1 MRSIWPGLDGCV
13 KMARRKMRRTWLK
26 AFRVV
31 NELIATV
38 EDTVTYTPNVTCADY
53 RAERRLESLRR
64 ELSQPDLDQERR
76 AELEAEVAQLERALG
91 MD

>member
-1 MRSIWPGLDGCV
+1 MH
-13 KMARRKMRRTWLK
+13 A
-26 AFRVV
+26 
-31 NELIATV
+31 EETV
-38 EDTVTYTPNVTCADY
+38 SYTPKVTCADY

-64 ELSQPDLDQERR
+64 ELTQPDLNDQRR

>member
-1 MRSIWPGLDGCV
+1 MS
-13 KMARRKMRRTWLK
+13 
-26 AFRVV
+26 
-31 NELIATV
+31 
-38 EDTVTYTPNVTCADY
+38 YTPQVTCADY

-64 ELSQPDLDQERR
+64 ELAQPDLNDQRR

>member
-1 MRSIWPGLDGCV
+1 MRSIWPGLEVYV
-13 KMARRKMRRTWLK
+13 KVAGQEMRRTWLK
-26 AFRVV
+26 SFGVV

-76 AELEAEVAQLERALG
+76 AELEAEAAQLERALG

>member
-1 MRSIWPGLDGCV
+1 MS
-13 KMARRKMRRTWLK
+13 
-26 AFRVV
+26 
-31 NELIATV
+31 
-38 EDTVTYTPNVTCADY
+38 YTPKVTCADY

-64 ELSQPDLDQERR
+64 ELARPDLNDQRR